1 MTGLSKAARAL
12 VIVVATAVVM
22 VAIAAGSAAPVGLH
36 PGESGRLRLSWSA
49 RPERIETCREVSAK
63 ELAELEEHMRQRV
76 ECDGHFAT
84 YTLEVRADGHVVA
97 TMVVRGAGLRH
108 DRPIYLLREFDVPA
122 GVRRIRVSF
131 IRREKATGDTAA
143 SAHEAHSPDDSEEA
157 DSGISTGRAERE
169 AVERARRGR
178 AAVPPRLVL
187 DTSLTILP
195 RGVTVV
201 TLNQER
207 RTLELVHEAS
217 QP

>member
-1 MTGLSKAARAL
+1 MATAKVARAVL
-12 VIVVATAVVM
+12 AMAATAAVM
-22 VAIAAGSAAPVGLH
+22 AAIAAGSAAPVGLH
-36 PGESGRLRLSWSA
+36 PGASGRLRLSWSA

-76 ECDGHFAT
+76 ECDGRFAT
-84 YTLEVRADGHVVA
+84 YTLEVRADDRVIG
-97 TMVVRGAGLRH
+97 TTVVRGAGLRH

-143 SAHEAHSPDDSEEA
+143 SAREPDEA

-169 AVERARRGR
+169 TVERARRGR

-207 RTLELVHEAS
+207 RTLELVHAAS

>member
-1 MTGLSKAARAL
+1 MTALSKAARAL
-12 VIVVATAVVM
+12 VVAGATAVVM

-84 YTLEVRADGHVVA
+84 YTLEVRADDRVVA

-131 IRREKATGDTAA
+131 IRREKATGDIAA
-143 SAHEAHSPDDSEEA
+143 SAHEPDEA

-169 AVERARRGR
+169 TVERARRGR

-207 RTLELVHEAS
+207 RTLELVHEAT

>member
-1 MTGLSKAARAL
+1 
-12 VIVVATAVVM
+12 M

-76 ECDGHFAT
+76 ECDGRFAT
-84 YTLEVRADGHVVA
+84 YTLEVRSDDRVVA
-97 TMVVRGAGLRH
+97 TTVVRGAGLRH
-108 DRPIYLLREFDVPA
+108 DRPNYLLREFDVPA

-131 IRREKATGDTAA
+131 IRREPTTRDAA
-143 SAHEAHSPDDSEEA
+143 VPAQGAREPYEADDA

-169 AVERARRGR
+169 TVERARRNR

-207 RTLELVHEAS
+207 RTLEIVHEAS

>member
-1 MTGLSKAARAL
+1 MTALSKAARA
-12 VIVVATAVVM
+12 IVVIAATAVVM

-84 YTLEVRADGHVVA
+84 YTLEVRADDRVVA
-97 TMVVRGAGLRH
+97 TTVVRGAGLRH
-108 DRPIYLLREFDVPA
+108 DRPIYLLREIDVPA

-131 IRREKATGDTAA
+131 IRREQATGDTAA
-143 SAHEAHSPDDSEEA
+143 SAHEADDA

-207 RTLELVHEAS
+207 RTLELVHAAS